1 MSRHLPEFLLQSR
14 DGAQVADMNLTAEQM
29 MLSRAAEM
37 QRPVSGSL
45 ELLPLCNL
53 NCDMCYIRMDKAEVD
68 QKGGLA
74 AVEKW
79 IQLGHEMAGAGVLF
93 LLLTGGE
100 PLLFPDFRKLYTE
113 LKQMGMILTINTN
126 GTLLDEEW
134 ADFFSEH
141 KPRRINITL
150 YGADDDAYEKLCH
163 YPGGFSKTIKAVQIL
178 REKGVDVKI
187 NGSVTKYNFAD
198 MEKIYQIGKRLNVPV
213 HMDTYML
220 PGIHEREFPFDEQS
234 RLLPEKAALAEI
246 EMRKAEMPPDVFRKY
261 AEEMILQI
269 EKRNAVY
276 PDQITCLAGNRS
288 FAVSWEGRM
297 RPCVTFEKPAVSAFE
312 QGFEAAWQEVSQKA
326 KELRLSESCV
336 RCLLRPACKTCAAS
350 AYLETGSYDGVPEY
364 LCRYTK
370 EFVRLLRINID
381 RL

>member
-1 MSRHLPEFLLQSR
+1 MEYRPDVNTVEK
-14 DGAQVADMNLTAEQM
+14 A
-29 MLSRAAEM
+29 MLRRAAIAG
-37 QRPVSGSL
+37 RPINGSL
-45 ELLPLCNL
+45 ELLPLCNM
-53 NCDMCYIRMDKAEVD
+53 NCDMCYIRLSRSEMEKKGRLRTADEWIRLVD
-68 QKGGLA
+68 Q
-74 AVEKW
+74 
-79 IQLGHEMAGAGVLF
+79 MTRSGVLF

-100 PLLFPDFRKLYTE
+100 PLLFPDFKRLYLE
-113 LKQMGMILTINTN
+113 LRQRGMILTINTN
-126 GTLLDEEW
+126 GTLVDEEW
-134 ADFFSEH
+134 AEFFGKH
-141 KPRRINITL
+141 KPRRINVTL
-150 YGADDDAYEKLCH
+150 YGADNKAYERLCH
-163 YPGGFSKTIKAVQIL
+163 YPGGFEKALKGVQML
-178 REKGVDVKI
+178 KRQGVDVKI
-187 NGSVTKYNFAD
+187 NGSVTKENRKD
-198 MEKIYQIGKRLNVPV
+198 MSSIYRIGKKMGVPV

-220 PGIHEREFPFDEQS
+220 PGIHERELPFDKQS

-246 EMRKAEMPPDVFRKY
+246 EMRKEEMPPDVFRKY

-276 PDQITCLAGNRS
+276 PDQITCLAGNCS
-288 FAVSWEGRM
+288 FAVSWDGRM

-312 QGFEAAWQEVSQKA
+312 QGFEAAWRKISQKA

-336 RCLLRPACKTCAAS
+336 RCPLRPVCKTCAAS